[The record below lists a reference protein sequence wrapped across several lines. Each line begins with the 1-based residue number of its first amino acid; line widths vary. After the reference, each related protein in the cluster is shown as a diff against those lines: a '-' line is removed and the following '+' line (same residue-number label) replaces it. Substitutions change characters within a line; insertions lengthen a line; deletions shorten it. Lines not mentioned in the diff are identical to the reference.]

1 MPRKPRFFLP
11 DVPTH
16 VVQRGNN
23 RDPIFF
29 DESDYHTYLEWLEAG
44 AIRYQCNIYAY
55 VLMTNHVHLLVTP
68 QQPHGISFMM
78 QRLGQRYVRAINRAY
93 RRTGTLWDG
102 RYKAGL
108 VESGRYLLACM
119 RYIELNPVRASMVS
133 HPAEY
138 AWSSYRHNGQG
149 CQDRL
154 ITPHPLY
161 LQLAKELQ
169 NRCKTYRKLFST
181 CIEPAVLEKI
191 RGTLNQELVLGSSG
205 FRKQVEHMLGRQA
218 ESKPK
223 GRPSGCKGFDG
234 TSGNNVL

>member
-1 MPRKPRFFLP
+1 MARKPRFTLP
-11 DVPTH
+11 GYPQH
-16 VVQRGNN
+16 IIQRGLD
-23 RDPIFF
+23 RQACFYALD
-29 DESDYHTYLEWLEAG
+29 DYRLYLELLNEASEKY
-44 AIRYQCNIYAY
+44 ACHLHAY

-119 RYIELNPVRASMVS
+119 RYIELNPVRANMVS